1 MAAAGVAVV
10 LLAALTIGTVAYVR
24 GGTGPRLRPLT
35 AVASPRPS
43 PTAVASASSG
53 SIAPCAGPESSYGLI
68 LSAGKLEM
76 IGRTGCFGPTASVGA
91 PMVQKC
97 PNGAPADLAPPVSA
111 SNTRVYYRDGD
122 TKIRFITPEGQTG
135 DATTVP
141 GGPTTVSFFSVSPDD
156 LRIAVLVE
164 DLSAATTIGLR
175 LYVED
180 LAGGGH
186 HADIYSS
193 TVDQGQTGMTL
204 WPTGWHQGRLIL
216 AVVPACWGALLFNPR
231 AWHVVDAATA
241 DRLAAIDVSGC
252 LSSLVPSAG
261 GVVCADPFPGP
272 FAMRIYDWTGKVTFD
287 GGGTPLD
294 LFLPVGLSPSG
305 QSVFYNEET
314 TTGSGATMT
323 VWANNPRGGALM
335 VTILG
340 HAACL
345 WIDDGAI
352 LSPDAVIAYPSGAVA
367 VLPRDGVYQNTE
379 QVRICV
385 GRFPGSL

>member
-1 MAAAGVAVV
+1 MDDLRRDLTAAFNREQSALGNLGGTPDRLLRDGLTARNVPAVSRGPLAAGIAAV
-10 LLAALTIGTVAYVR
+10 LLTALVIGTFAYVR
-24 GGTGPRLRPLT
+24 MGTGPHHLAPVPAT
-35 AVASPRPS
+35 SPGPS
-43 PTAVASASSG
+43 PTALPSPATTG
-53 SIAPCAGPESSYGLI
+53 LAPCAGVESSYGLI
-68 LSAGKLEM
+68 ISAGKLEM
-76 IGRTGCFGPTASVGA
+76 IGSTGCMGPTAATAAPSVHSCADGL
-91 PMVQKC
+91 
-97 PNGAPADLAPPVSA
+97 PAVLAPPVSA
-111 SNTRVYYRDGD
+111 SNDKVYFRDGD
-122 TKIRFITPEGQTG
+122 TKIRFMTPEGQTG

-305 QSVFYNEET
+305 PSVFYNEET

-335 VTILG
+335 
-340 HAACL
+340 
-345 WIDDGAI
+345 
-352 LSPDAVIAYPSGAVA
+352 
-367 VLPRDGVYQNTE
+367 
-379 QVRICV
+379 
-385 GRFPGSL
+385 